1 MIANGCFLSVQ
12 NEIHCIALVPKQR
25 LYMCFAF
32 GEDLIGEEDGWH
44 QGRVQNESNIGVY
57 ASRVFSVS
65 NLNDGP
71 VSIQK
76 GLSIRVSLSPKWHVA
91 DWSATGRWSPE
102 MLWNPQEATGTSP
115 PYHNVIR
122 TKVWK
127 VPQMRNPDQICLAFK
142 KEKKKSKKTH
152 ESFREKL
159 LN

>member
-76 GLSIRVSLSPKWHVA
+76 GLSIRVSLSPK
-91 DWSATGRWSPE
+91 
-102 MLWNPQEATGTSP
+102 
-115 PYHNVIR
+115 
-122 TKVWK
+122 
-127 VPQMRNPDQICLAFK
+127 
-142 KEKKKSKKTH
+142 
-152 ESFREKL
+152 
-159 LN
+159 